1 MRRALS
7 YMLPFQESPLI
18 STTTLQENPHPPP
31 WPPPPFYTGRSQDSM
46 RLNISSNPWLVRD
59 RGGAV
64 RWGCKGSL
72 SEFKTQALFSAQ
84 HYFIL
89 WGEMVD
95 KRQITYLRTFTGKVL
110 FNKSKKQHIF
120 LNSLLRT
127 MPDTVKTNKNVLSP
141 RRTPQ
146 SS

>member
-18 STTTLQENPHPPP
+18 FTTTLQENPHPPP

-64 RWGCKGSL
+64 REVYLNSKP
-72 SEFKTQALFSAQ
+72 KLFSL
-84 HYFIL
+84 HSTIL
-89 WGEMVD
+89 FSG
-95 KRQITYLRTFTGKVL
+95 G
-110 FNKSKKQHIF
+110 NG
-120 LNSLLRT
+120 
-127 MPDTVKTNKNVLSP
+127 
-141 RRTPQ
+141 
-146 SS
+146 